1 MANGVR
7 YHPSSRQRL
16 PFERRSL
23 WPQEEEEE
31 VLAGSTYDPL
41 LGSGSPWNYE
51 ALGMPRD
58 RGQRE
63 RQQLMQGLLRT
74 LESGDDP
81 ASHGITMRSL
91 SQEEGDNLRERLGYD
106 PSEYDV
112 QVINREDLG
121 LPPLE
126 DKRLFGESLERTPSL
141 MPPMVTDF
149 KSKISMPSMTP
160 VRNTLAGAT
169 SVDDIYQAIFKAEHR
184 LTRKKPWIK
193 TKVRGGSAWGEV
205 QITDGTMETAMNS
218 SAINL
223 TPEEY
228 QYARRYIGIPSKDK
242 AQWLTGPYEKE
253 MYRTIAKKIMD
264 YYLRLSGGDPRG
276 VMTKWYLGLNA
287 GDIKGDPK
295 SSRDLKDVLKRMSK
309 ENKRYMEI
317 FLKELGL

>member
-1 MANGVR
+1 MANGFR

-23 WPQEEEEE
+23 WPQEEEERIP
-31 VLAGSTYDPL
+31 GSTYSPR
-41 LGSGSPWNYE
+41 LGSGSPINYE
-51 ALGMPRD
+51 ALGLPMD
-58 RGQRE
+58 RRQRE
-63 RQQLMQGLLRT
+63 EEQFIRSMWG
-74 LESGDDP
+74 DP
-81 ASHGITMRSL
+81 ATS
-91 SQEEGDNLRERLGYD
+91 DYD
-106 PSEYDV
+106 I

-264 YYLRLSGGDPRG
+264 YYLKLSGGDPRG
-276 VMTKWYLGLNA
+276 VMTKWYLGANA

-309 ENKRYMEI
+309 ENRRYMEI

>member
-1 MANGVR
+1 MANGYVR
-7 YHPSSRQRL
+7 YHPSSRQIE
-16 PFERRSL
+16 PFERRNL

-31 VLAGSTYDPL
+31 VLAGSTYDPR
-41 LGSGSPWNYE
+41 LGSDSPINYE
-51 ALGMPRD
+51 ALGLPMD
-58 RGQRE
+58 RRQRE
-63 RQQLMQGLLRT
+63 EEQFIRSLW
-74 LESGDDP
+74 DDP
-81 ASHGITMRSL
+81 EDSG
-91 SQEEGDNLRERLGYD
+91 
-106 PSEYDV
+106 YDV
-112 QVINREDLG
+112 QVITREDLG

-126 DKRLFGESLERTPSL
+126 DERLFGEPLSSRRVKAPSL
-141 MPPMVTDF
+141 MPPMDTEF

-169 SVDDIYQAIFKAEHR
+169 SVEDIYQAIFKAEHG

-264 YYLRLSGGDPRG
+264 YYLKLSGGDPRG

-295 SSRDLKDVLKRMSK
+295 SSRALKDVLKRMSK
-309 ENKRYMEI
+309 ENRRYMEI

>member
-1 MANGVR
+1 M
-7 YHPSSRQRL
+7 

-23 WPQEEEEE
+23 WPQEEEERIP
-31 VLAGSTYDPL
+31 GSTYNPL
-41 LGSGSPWNYE
+41 LGSGSPINYE
-51 ALGMPRD
+51 ALGLPMDRRLREEEQFVRD
-58 RGQRE
+58 MWG
-63 RQQLMQGLLRT
+63 
-74 LESGDDP
+74 DP
-81 ASHGITMRSL
+81 AD
-91 SQEEGDNLRERLGYD
+91 SQYD
-106 PSEYDV
+106 I

-121 LPPLE
+121 LPPL
-126 DKRLFGESLERTPSL
+126 GL
-141 MPPMVTDF
+141 MPPRDTYKSIMDTDF

-169 SVDDIYQAIFKAEHR
+169 SVDDIYKAIFKAEHR

-223 TPEEY
+223 SPEEF

-242 AQWLTGPYEKE
+242 AKWLTGPYEKR

-264 YYLRLSGGDPRG
+264 YYLKLSGGDPRG

-287 GDIKGDPK
+287 GDVKGDPK
-295 SSRDLKDVLKRMSK
+295 SSRDLDDVLKRMSK
-309 ENKRYMEI
+309 ENRRYMEI

>member
-1 MANGVR
+1 MASSFR

-16 PFERRSL
+16 PFERRNL

-31 VLAGSTYDPL
+31 VPQGSTYNPR
-41 LGSGSPWNYE
+41 LGGGSPINYE
-51 ALGMPRD
+51 ALG
-58 RGQRE
+58 
-63 RQQLMQGLLRT
+63 LM
-74 LESGDDP
+74 DD
-81 ASHGITMRSL
+81 
-91 SQEEGDNLRERLGYD
+91 
-106 PSEYDV
+106 YDV
-112 QVINREDLG
+112 QVITRKDLG

-141 MPPMVTDF
+141 MPPTDF
-149 KSKISMPSMTP
+149 KTKISMPSMTP
-160 VRNTLAGAT
+160 LRNTLAGAT

-184 LTRKKPWIK
+184 GTRKKPWIK

-223 TPEEY
+223 TPEEF
-228 QYARRYIGIPSKDK
+228 QYARRYIGIPSDEK

-276 VMTKWYLGLNA
+276 VMTKWYLGVNA

>member
-7 YHPSSRQRL
+7 YHPSSRQRI

-31 VLAGSTYDPL
+31 VLVGSTYDPK
-41 LGSGSPWNYE
+41 LGSDSPINYE
-51 ALGMPRD
+51 ALGMW
-58 RGQRE
+58 
-63 RQQLMQGLLRT
+63 
-74 LESGDDP
+74 DDP
-81 ASHGITMRSL
+81 EDVG
-91 SQEEGDNLRERLGYD
+91 
-106 PSEYDV
+106 YDV

-126 DKRLFGESLERTPSL
+126 DERLFGVSLGRTPSL
-141 MPPMVTDF
+141 MPPMDTDF

-160 VRNTLAGAT
+160 VRNKLAGAT
-169 SVDDIYQAIFKAEHR
+169 SVDDIYKAIFKAEHR
-184 LTRKKPWIK
+184 LTRMKPWIK

-223 TPEEY
+223 TPEEF

-264 YYLRLSGGDPRG
+264 YYLKLSGGDPRG
-276 VMTKWYLGLNA
+276 VMTKRYLGLNA
-287 GDIKGDPK
+287 GDVKGDPK
-295 SSRDLKDVLKRMSK
+295 SSRDLNDVLKRMSK

-317 FLKELGL
+317 FLKELGLK